1 MTTLQTVCCT
11 TCKCI
16 DLFICVQLSLPRG
29 IKFIMQSPGRSHAN
43 SESFSEQDLTDS
55 NPSSPNL
62 CFSLKKKYEPWCS
75 PARSSSGH
83 RNINDA
89 VVCLESSGGS
99 RVMETEP
106 RHYTP
111 PLHPTPIRR
120 DSHARS
126 SRKKTPA
133 FVLLNAPLQVR

>member
-1 MTTLQTVCCT
+1 MLQTVCCT

-16 DLFICVQLSLPRG
+16 DLFICVQLSLRRG

-43 SESFSEQDLTDS
+43 SKSFSEQDLTDS
-55 NPSSPNL
+55 HPSSPNL
-62 CFSLKKKYEPWCS
+62 CFSLKKNTSPGAALVQPWCS

-89 VVCLESSGGS
+89 AVCLESSGGS

-111 PLHPTPIRR
+111 PQSAGTPTL
-120 DSHARS
+120 AAAV
-126 SRKKTPA
+126 SRHLPLFCST
-133 FVLLNAPLQVR
+133 LLSR